1 MNLFT
6 LLFPNLPP
14 VRLPVHHDIED
25 IQALKVEN
33 LLVFF
38 QNDFRFSALLHF
50 FLQIFRHADGHFLLD
65 ALVERD
71 ECFRRIHTR
80 DTLNLSV
87 QQVH

>member
-33 LLVFF
+33 LKFRKFSLTT
-38 QNDFRFSALLHF
+38 DFTDFTDFCSLICKLL
-50 FLQIFRHADGHFLLD
+50 
-65 ALVERD
+65 
-71 ECFRRIHTR
+71 
-80 DTLNLSV
+80 
-87 QQVH
+87 